1 MKIKKIFMSCLLLAG
16 VMTAS
21 AQEQYPK
28 TVYDH
33 NPYWYVQIQGGA
45 QYTLGEIDFKD
56 LISPNVQVALGRQFT
71 SVFGARLAVNAWQS
85 KAGIDGPVSYG
96 KWNWKYVAPGI
107 DLTFNLS
114 NLFCGFNPNRIFNFS
129 VFAGAGANIG
139 WDNKVADINAIGVA
153 NYPETYK
160 YGVSENTA
168 YAWDGTKVRM
178 FGRAGIA
185 ADFKVSNAVSLGL
198 ELNANTLSDRYNSK
212 KAGNWDWYFNAL
224 AGLKINLGK
233 TYSTRTIEAPKVP
246 EKVVEKV
253 IERVIEKPAPQPVVE
268 PTRAVAQK
276 KEDKFRRDVFFQ
288 INKTQIAQLK
298 KALAD
303 CEAKPAVVKKET
315 KTEAYMPPVVF
326 QVGKSVID
334 KNQQQTV
341 DLIAKYMK
349 KNANAKLE
357 ISGYASP
364 EGDAAKNQALSEA
377 RANSVKDMLVKKYKI
392 AANRIT
398 TVGKGVMVGEGA
410 DDIEAEFK
418 RIALFKDLS
427 K

>member
-71 SVFGARLAVNAWQS
+71 SVFGARLAVDAWQS

-198 ELNANTLSDRYNSK
+198 ELNANTLTDRYNSK

-253 IERVIEKPAPQPVVE
+253 IERVIENPAPQPVVE

-298 KALAD
+298 ASEKQKVQEVAD
-303 CEAKPAVVKKET
+303 
-315 KTEAYMPPVVF
+315 
-326 QVGKSVID
+326 
-334 KNQQQTV
+334 
-341 DLIAKYMK
+341 YMK
-349 KNANAKLE
+349 ANPNSTVE
-357 ISGYASP
+357 VTGYADVGTGNPKINMTLSQRRAQAVR
-364 EGDAAKNQALSEA
+364 DA
-377 RANSVKDMLVKKYKI
+377 LVKTYKI
-392 AANRIT
+392 DASRIKVDYKGDTIQPFAKEIENRVAIC
-398 TVGKGVMVGEGA
+398 
-410 DDIEAEFK
+410 IAE
-418 RIALFKDLS
+418 
-427 K
+427 

>member
-33 NPYWYVQIQGGA
+33 NPYWYVQVQGGA

-71 SVFGARLAVNAWQS
+71 PVFGARLAVNAWQS
-85 KAGIDGPVSYG
+85 KAGLEANGNTYKW
-96 KWNWKYVAPGI
+96 KWNYVAPGI

-139 WDNKVADINAIGVA
+139 WDNKKADIEAYGRA
-153 NYPETYK
+153 AYPVTTTTY
-160 YGVSENTA
+160 GFAPENTQ

-185 ADFKVSNAVSLGL
+185 ADFRVSESVSLGL

-224 AGLKINLGK
+224 AGVKIDLGK
-233 TYSTRTIEAPKVP
+233 CL
-246 EKVVEKV
+246 
-253 IERVIEKPAPQPVVE
+253 
-268 PTRAVAQK
+268 
-276 KEDKFRRDVFFQ
+276 RR
-288 INKTQIAQLK
+288 
-298 KALAD
+298 
-303 CEAKPAVVKKET
+303 
-315 KTEAYMPPVVF
+315 
-326 QVGKSVID
+326 
-334 KNQQQTV
+334 
-341 DLIAKYMK
+341 
-349 KNANAKLE
+349 
-357 ISGYASP
+357 
-364 EGDAAKNQALSEA
+364 
-377 RANSVKDMLVKKYKI
+377 
-392 AANRIT
+392 
-398 TVGKGVMVGEGA
+398 
-410 DDIEAEFK
+410 
-418 RIALFKDLS
+418 
-427 K
+427 

>member
-198 ELNANTLSDRYNSK
+198 ELNANTLTDRYNSK

-298 KALAD
+298 ASEKQKVQEVAD
-303 CEAKPAVVKKET
+303 
-315 KTEAYMPPVVF
+315 
-326 QVGKSVID
+326 
-334 KNQQQTV
+334 
-341 DLIAKYMK
+341 YMK
-349 KNANAKLE
+349 ANPNSTVE
-357 ISGYASP
+357 VTGYADVGTGNP
-364 EGDAAKNQALSEA
+364 KINMALSQR
-377 RANSVKDMLVKKYKI
+377 RAQAVRDALVKTYKI
-392 AANRIT
+392 DASRIKVDYKGDTIQPFAKEIENRVAIC
-398 TVGKGVMVGEGA
+398 
-410 DDIEAEFK
+410 IAE
-418 RIALFKDLS
+418 
-427 K
+427 

>member
-298 KALAD
+298 ASEKQKVQEVAD
-303 CEAKPAVVKKET
+303 
-315 KTEAYMPPVVF
+315 
-326 QVGKSVID
+326 
-334 KNQQQTV
+334 
-341 DLIAKYMK
+341 YMK
-349 KNANAKLE
+349 ANPTSTVE
-357 ISGYASP
+357 VTGYADVGTGNPKINMTLSQRRAQAVR
-364 EGDAAKNQALSEA
+364 DA
-377 RANSVKDMLVKKYKI
+377 LVKTYKI
-392 AANRIT
+392 DASRIKVDYKGDTIQPFAKEIENRVAIC
-398 TVGKGVMVGEGA
+398 
-410 DDIEAEFK
+410 IAE
-418 RIALFKDLS
+418 
-427 K
+427 

>member
-16 VMTAS
+16 VLSAS
-21 AQEQYPK
+21 AQEEYPK

-33 NPYWYVQIQGGA
+33 NPYWYIQLQGGA
-45 QYTLGEIDFKD
+45 QYTLGEIDFSD

-71 SVFGARLAVNAWQS
+71 PVFGARLAVNAWQS
-85 KAGIDGPVSYG
+85 KAGIEAGNTTY

-139 WDNKVADINAIGVA
+139 WDNQINDINAA
-153 NYPETYK
+153 AAALYPYTIAA
-160 YGVSENTA
+160 GGASENTS

-233 TYSTRTIEAPKVP
+233 TYSTRTVEAPKVP
-246 EKVVEKV
+246 EKV
-253 IERVIEKPAPQPVVE
+253 IERVIERVVEKPVPQTVE
-268 PTRAVAQK
+268 PTRAVAEK
-276 KEDKFRRDVFFQ
+276 KEVVDTKFRRDIFYLKAG
-288 INKTQIAQLK
+288 KTWI
-298 KALAD
+298 D
-303 CEAKPAVVKKET
+303 
-315 KTEAYMPPVVF
+315 KTEQHKVKEVA
-326 QVGKSVID
+326 D
-334 KNQQQTV
+334 
-341 DLIAKYMK
+341 YMK
-349 KNANAKLE
+349 VHPNCTVE
-357 ISGYASP
+357 VTGYADVGTGNPTINRNLSQRRAQAVANMLTRNYGIKKDRIKVDYK
-364 EGDAAKNQALSEA
+364 GDTIQPFAKEIENRVA
-377 RANSVKDMLVKKYKI
+377 I
-392 AANRIT
+392 AIC
-398 TVGKGVMVGEGA
+398 E
-410 DDIEAEFK
+410 
-418 RIALFKDLS
+418 
-427 K
+427 